1 MGDILKAGASVVGGL
16 FGGPPGA
23 ALGGLVGGL
32 FDKKRKDKEA
42 SRVGAAGRLGAAQLA
57 PFQEAG
63 VSASQA
69 QANLL
74 GLGDDAA
81 GDEAFRRFQES
92 SGFQSQLRAG
102 SQAITGNQAARGL
115 LSSGSTLKRLST
127 FGSDLAKQGF
137 SSFLGQLGGVAQR
150 GLGAATGA
158 AQALTGTGV
167 RAAEARSEGTAGALS
182 GAGQGF
188 QELVGAFGQG

>member
-1 MGDILKAGASVVGGL
+1 MASLIGAGASIVGGL
-16 FGGPPGA
+16 
-23 ALGGLVGGL
+23 LS
-32 FDKKRKDKEA
+32 KKAKDKEA

-57 PFQEAG
+57 PFQETG
-63 VSASQA
+63 VAASQA

-74 GLGDDAA
+74 GLGDAAA

-92 SGFQSQLRAG
+92 SGFQGQLRAG

-150 GLGAATGA
+150 GVSAATGA

-167 RAAEARSEGTAGALS
+167 EAARTRGEGTAGAIS

-188 QELVGAFGQG
+188 QELVGAFG